1 MTDELSS
8 RGRFGGADSGANPS
22 SEQSAGRTSVPSAA
36 TANSGADAGAL
47 NDAHVASGLGNS
59 FSRLLAACRNEGEAP
74 VSTESRAMTESRLL
88 LVDDRPELLNSLYEL
103 VKAHGYTHV
112 ERALGGQAALD
123 ALAAQ
128 EFELVLLD
136 LIMPDISGHDVL
148 QHARDRG
155 LKSKIVVVSGDAS
168 FSGVKHALTCG
179 AFDFVKKPY
188 EAGEL
193 IATME
198 NALKARDLELRN
210 THMSRQL
217 RESEMLY
224 RFIVNS
230 SPDLVYMLDRNGCFM
245 FLNDRIESL
254 LGYQKEELL
263 GRHYSELVHE
273 EHQDDAHNFMNERR
287 TGSRAIHNAELRLR
301 SKRADRA
308 GRPFQNGSVWMELTA
323 MGVYLDPAER
333 TREGFVGTYGTA
345 RDISERK
352 EAEDVINFQAYHDL
366 LTHLPNRALLKDRLS
381 LGISHAERNKRKLA
395 VMFLDLDRFKLVN
408 DTLGHTMGD
417 RLLKAVANR
426 LQSCLRSGD
435 TLSRFGGDEFTLL
448 LPEVR
453 TRDDVVVIASK
464 ILDRLTAPFVI
475 DGHELFVGASIGVA
489 MYPEAG
495 DSVEALIQNADIAM
509 YHVKGRGKNGYQFFS
524 DEMNQRFSTRLSMER
539 ELRNALTREELQ
551 VHYQPQVNLETGRI
565 SGVEALVRWRHPE
578 QGLIQPADFLSVAE
592 ETGLITQLDEYVQKR
607 AFSDV
612 AGWRRDGFGDI
623 MLSVNLTAGQLEHDA
638 FVERFMA
645 NLKASGLNPQNLKVE
660 ITESMLMRDMDLIVP
675 RLRKLREQGIS
686 IAIDDFGTGYSS
698 LSYLQQFPVNGLKID
713 RNFVSDIR
721 ADQTDASIIN
731 AIVAMARGLNLGLVA
746 EGVENRTQL
755 RYLRSRGCTEVQGF
769 IFSGA
774 VPAGEV
780 LPLLRENP
788 YRTIVANM
796 PAPVLAES

>member
-1 MTDELSS
+1 
-8 RGRFGGADSGANPS
+8 
-22 SEQSAGRTSVPSAA
+22 
-36 TANSGADAGAL
+36 
-47 NDAHVASGLGNS
+47 
-59 FSRLLAACRNEGEAP
+59 
-74 VSTESRAMTESRLL
+74 
-88 LVDDRPELLNSLYEL
+88 
-103 VKAHGYTHV
+103 
-112 ERALGGQAALD
+112 
-123 ALAAQ
+123 
-128 EFELVLLD
+128 
-136 LIMPDISGHDVL
+136 
-148 QHARDRG
+148 
-155 LKSKIVVVSGDAS
+155 
-168 FSGVKHALTCG
+168 
-179 AFDFVKKPY
+179 
-188 EAGEL
+188 
-193 IATME
+193 ME

-210 THMSRQL
+210 TNMSRQL

-254 LGYQKEELL
+254 LGYEKDELL
-263 GRHYSELVHE
+263 GKHYSELVHD
-273 EHQDDAHNFMNERR
+273 EHQDDARNFMNERR

-301 SKRADRA
+301 SKRADRS
-308 GRPFQNGSVWMELTA
+308 GRSFQNGAVWMELTA
-323 MGVYLDPAER
+323 MGIYSDPSER

-345 RDISERK
+345 RDITERK
-352 EAEDVINFQAYHDL
+352 EAEQVINFQAYHDL

-381 LGISHAERNKRKLA
+381 LAISHAERNKRKLA

-464 ILDRLTAPFVI
+464 ILDRLVSPFVI

-489 MYPEAG
+489 LYPEAG
-495 DSVEALIQNADIAM
+495 NSVESLIQNADIAM

-539 ELRNALTREELQ
+539 ELRNALARDELQ
-551 VHYQPQVNLETGRI
+551 VHYQPQVNLESGRI
-565 SGVEALVRWRHPE
+565 SGLEALVRWRHPQ

-592 ETGLITQLDEYVQKR
+592 ETGLITQLDEYVQRR
-607 AFSDV
+607 AFEDV
-612 AGWRRDGFGDI
+612 ASWQRQGHRDVT
-623 MLSVNLTAGQLEHDA
+623 LSVNLTAGQLETES
-638 FVERFMA
+638 FLERFSA
-645 NLKASGLNPQNLKVE
+645 SLKASGLNPASLKIE
-660 ITESMLMRDMDLIVP
+660 ITEGMLMRDLDLIVP
-675 RLRKLREQGIS
+675 KLRSLRENGIG

-713 RNFVSDIR
+713 RSFVSDIR
-721 ADQTDASIIN
+721 ADQADASIID
-731 AIVAMARGLNLGLVA
+731 AIVAMARGLKLGLVA

-755 RYLRSRGCTEVQGF
+755 RYLRSQGCTEVQGF

-774 VPAGEV
+774 LPASEIT
-780 LPLLRENP
+780 PLLLANP
-788 YRTIVANM
+788 YRNLATDQPNRS
-796 PAPVLAES
+796 PADLASD